1 MSIPSEQALLDV
13 VRQAV
18 VTVLS
23 APAES
28 LNFATRLVA
37 DLSADSLAL
46 VEIVEVSEE
55 QLRAQGVSVWVD
67 DETLSKLAVLGDL
80 VRALQTAKPRSEGKK

>member
-1 MSIPSEQALLDV
+1 MTITSEQDLWDV

-23 APAES
+23 VPAQTLQKS
-28 LNFATRLVA
+28 TRLVD
-37 DLSADSLAL
+37 DLGADSLAL

-55 QLRAQGVSVWVD
+55 QLRARGVSLWVD
-67 DETLSKLAVLGDL
+67 DDTLSQLTVLGDL
-80 VRALQTAKPRSEGKK
+80 VSALRSAKEK